1 VNRRLAAVVELPT
14 ADPRATAI
22 LSVLRPEFRVDR
34 FVPAPGH
41 FLAPKRCAIPECPGG
56 RHANGLCPIHSRA
69 WSLAGRPDRG
79 AWVADPAN
87 ATVGWIAPV
96 RRCPVDGCPHA
107 QGAFRLCEEHRR
119 RFTPMG
125 VAGASTDEYLATHPP
140 VITRANAEPCG
151 FPDCRFPILSY
162 GLCDGHQYRWTKLGR
177 PLLAELPA
185 VVERLR
191 YPGFDLTGLPP
202 LLRLEFAYLLQLR
215 TDQRRTHIPVGDW
228 DRAVRLVLAAGVESV
243 RDRHLEFWQR
253 QVNRGCVA
261 RGLFRT
267 MLDALHDLHDL
278 GTEWDRDVWRP
289 EHLGFDLEAR
299 RGVPPLHFDKI
310 TQEWLRELVKRYFRL
325 RLATTELR
333 TVAGQLSSF
342 HWFSRFLAEC
352 CPQRQHDP
360 AVIERATL
368 EHYIGWLIDAPDT
381 RRGKWAGRRLTA
393 RTRKLH
399 LSKLKGFLEAWRRY
413 GFTPPLPDNAHIHVD
428 DLPRAAGLQ
437 ANFID
442 EYLMDQIEAE
452 ENLAL
457 LDAETRTMVLICRDE
472 GLRIGEALTLKT
484 DCLKRLPS
492 GRWALVHYKSKD
504 KSYRAIPASAVVVAA
519 ISEQVQRV
527 RERFGDRCAW
537 LFPAVSRNPDGD
549 YFISYTTLTKRFDA
563 WLANIGLVDAHGQ
576 AATANWHQFRHTL
589 GTRMANAG
597 VSGRTIREVLGH
609 TSWAM
614 QEHYSRIADDT
625 LRREYEEKYEVR
637 FNRKGEAVRISATA
651 DLRGVEWLATK
662 IGRRLHAVAGG
673 WCGRH
678 IARACPKNAAD
689 GCYSCVDFQTEPGL
703 LHVHQDT
710 LARTLELQQTAEAA
724 GRVRVAERNKRVAMA
739 IQHLIDRVHQDEADA
754 AGGNAVAPP
763 ADKEL
768 VVDAS

>member
-1 VNRRLAAVVELPT
+1 M
-14 ADPRATAI
+14 
-22 LSVLRPEFRVDR
+22 
-34 FVPAPGH
+34 
-41 FLAPKRCAIPECPGG
+41 
-56 RHANGLCPIHSRA
+56 
-69 WSLAGRPDRG
+69 
-79 AWVADPAN
+79 
-87 ATVGWIAPV
+87 GWLAPV

-107 QGAFRLCEEHRR
+107 QGPFRLCEDHRR

-125 VAGASTDEYLATHPP
+125 MAGASTDEYLATRPAVIIRGDVGRCGYPGCPFP
-140 VITRANAEPCG
+140 V
-151 FPDCRFPILSY
+151 LSDE
-162 GLCDGHQYRWTKLGR
+162 LCDGHRYRWVKLGR
-177 PLLAELPA
+177 PALAEFPA
-185 VVERLR
+185 VVEQLR
-191 YPGFDLTGLPP
+191 NPGFDLSKLSP

-215 TDQRRTHIPVGDW
+215 TEQRRTHIPIGDW
-228 DRAVRLVLAAGVESV
+228 NRAVRLVIEAGVESV
-243 RDRHLEFWQR
+243 RDRSLASWQQ

-267 MLDALHDLHDL
+267 LLIALHDLHDQ
-278 GTEWDRDVWRP
+278 GVEWDRDVWRP
-289 EHLGFDLEAR
+289 EYLGFDLEAR

-310 TQEWLRELVKRYFRL
+310 AQEWLRELVKRYFRL

-342 HWFSRFLAEC
+342 HWFSRFLTEC
-352 CPQRQHDP
+352 YPAQQDEP
-360 AVIERATL
+360 AVLDRAALER
-368 EHYIGWLIDAPDT
+368 YSGWLIDAPDI
-381 RRGKWAGRRLTA
+381 RPGKWAGRRLTA

-413 GFTPPLPDNAHIHVD
+413 GFTPPLPENAHIYVD
-428 DLPRAAGLQ
+428 DLPRASGLQ

-442 EYLMDQIEAE
+442 EYLMSQIEAE

-457 LDAETRTMVLICRDE
+457 LEPETRTMVLICRDE

-504 KSYRAIPASAVVVAA
+504 KSYRAIPASAAVVDA
-519 ISEQVQRV
+519 IGGQIQRV
-527 RERFGDRCAW
+527 RERFGDRCRW
-537 LFPAVSRNPDGD
+537 LFPGVSRNPDGD

-563 WLANIGLVDAHGQ
+563 WLARIRLVDAHGQ
-576 AATANWHQFRHTL
+576 PATVNWHQFRHTL

-609 TSWAM
+609 TSWTM

-625 LRREYEEKYEVR
+625 LRREYEAKYEVR
-637 FNRKGEAVRISATA
+637 FNRKGQAVRISATA
-651 DLRGVEWLATK
+651 DLSGVEWLADK

-689 GCYSCVDFQTEPGL
+689 GCYFCEDFQTEPGL
-703 LHVHQDT
+703 LHIHQDT
-710 LARTLELQQTAEAA
+710 LARTLELQQTAAAA
-724 GRVRVAERNKRVAMA
+724 GRVRVAERNERMA
-739 IQHLIDRVHQDEADA
+739 TAIRHLLDRVHQDEAEAHSSAKESAAPHRELNADA
-754 AGGNAVAPP
+754 G
-763 ADKEL
+763 
-768 VVDAS
+768 

>member
-1 VNRRLAAVVELPT
+1 MSRRLAAVADRAA
-14 ADPRATAI
+14 ADPRTAAI
-22 LSVLRPEFRVDR
+22 LAVLRPEFRVDR
-34 FVPAPGH
+34 FVPPPGH
-41 FLAPKRCAIPECPGG
+41 FLTPKRCAVPDCPGEL
-56 RHANGLCPIHSRA
+56 HAHGLCPLHRRA
-69 WSLAGRPDRG
+69 WDLAGRPDPVQW
-79 AWVADPAN
+79 AADPAN
-87 ATVGWIAPV
+87 ATVGWVAPV

-107 QGAFRLCEEHRR
+107 QGLFRLCEDHRR
-119 RFTPMG
+119 RFTRMG
-125 VAGASTDEYLATHPP
+125 MAGASTDEYVATCPP
-140 VITRANAEPCG
+140 VIVRADAERCG
-151 FPDCRFPILSY
+151 FPDCRFPVLGD

-177 PLLAELPA
+177 PPLAELPA

-191 YPGFDLTGLPP
+191 YPGFNLAALPP
-202 LLRLEFAYLLQLR
+202 LLRLEFGYLLQLR
-215 TDQRRTHIPVGDW
+215 TDQRRTSILVKEW
-228 DRAVRLVLAAGVESV
+228 NLAVRIALAAGVESV
-243 RDRHLEFWQR
+243 RDRSLTFWQQ
-253 QVNRGCVA
+253 QVKRKGVA

-267 MLDALHDLHDL
+267 MHDALHDLHDL
-278 GTEWDRDVWRP
+278 GMEWDRDVWRP

-310 TQEWLRELVKRYFRL
+310 RQEWLRELVKRYFRL

-333 TVAGQLSSF
+333 TVAGQLSAF

-352 CPQRQHDP
+352 HPQRQDDP
-360 AVIERATL
+360 AVIERTTL
-368 EHYIGWLIDAPDT
+368 EHYIGWLIDAPDI
-381 RRGKWAGRRLTA
+381 RPGKWAGRRLSA
-393 RTRKLH
+393 RSRKLN

-413 GFTPPLPDNAHIHVD
+413 GFTPPLPDNAHIYVD

-442 EYLMDQIEAE
+442 EYLMAQIEVE

-457 LDAETRTMVLICRDE
+457 LDPETRTMVLICRDE

-504 KSYRAIPASAVVVAA
+504 KSYRAIPASAAVVAA
-519 ISEQVQRV
+519 IGEQVQRV
-527 RERFGDRCAW
+527 RARFGDRCDW
-537 LFPAVSRNPDGD
+537 LFPGVNRNPDGD

-563 WLANIGLVDAHGQ
+563 WLAHIRLVDAHGQ
-576 AATANWHQFRHTL
+576 PATVNWHQFRHTL

-637 FNRKGEAVRISATA
+637 FNRKGQAVAISPTA
-651 DLRGVEWLATK
+651 DLGGVEWLAAK

-689 GCYSCVDFQTEPGL
+689 GCYFCDDFQTEPGL
-703 LHVHQDT
+703 LHIHQDT
-710 LARTLELQQTAEAA
+710 LTRTLELKRTAEAA
-724 GRVRVAERNKRVAMA
+724 GRPRVAERNERMA
-739 IQHLIDRVHQDEADA
+739 AAIRHLIDRVHQDEAKNLPGDA
-754 AGGNAVAPP
+754 DPTPDGR
-763 ADKEL
+763 EL
-768 VVDAS
+768 VADAS